1 MKNLLGKLIQII
13 IDIMFGF
20 AAYYMSYTF
29 TDLDESVLV
38 FISLLVTA
46 IFAEFFEIR
55 GRE

>member
-38 FISLLVTA
+38 FISLLLTS